1 MERVDSQSL
10 MSPGVLRWKDM
21 ANPAGSLTITRL
33 GIAIGFPFLVHNT
46 SWAISAYLFTI
57 LTDVLD
63 GFVARKFGHSTH
75 TGAVLDGWVD
85 KILHINAAWS
95 MAIHGYMPGW
105 WMWMWFA
112 REVVQWAMFMTIV
125 GDFVDGKVRIQ
136 STSLAGRATAIF
148 LFAAFVT
155 TLCGLPQLAWPL
167 TIVTGGLGSLAAIG
181 YMIRHLEDRKRFR

>member
-1 MERVDSQSL
+1 MEQVEDQRL
-10 MSPGVLRWKDM
+10 MPPGVLRWQDM

-33 GIAIGFPFLVHNT
+33 VIAVSFPLLVHNP
-46 SWAISAYLFTI
+46 SWAISAYLLAI

-63 GFVARKFGHSTH
+63 GTVARKFGHSTH

-112 REVVQWAMFMTIV
+112 REIVQWAMFMTTV
-125 GDFVDGKVRIQ
+125 GDFIHGKVRIQ
-136 STSLAGRATAIF
+136 STSFAGRATAIC
-148 LFAAFVT
+148 LFAAFIT
-155 TLCGLPQLAWPL
+155 TLCGLQQWAWPL
-167 TIVTGGLGSLAAIG
+167 TIVTGGLGTLAAIG
-181 YMIRHLEDRKRFR
+181 YMSRYLEDRKRFR